1 MKVCVVGLGKLGSPL
16 AAVLASKGHHVVG
29 VDRHQYFVDSINKGI
44 APVVEPDLQELINMS
59 QGRLRATGSYEE
71 AIRNS
76 EVSFVVVPT
85 PSDHTGIFT
94 NSWVL
99 DAVTSIG
106 KALKTCDHYH
116 VVNITS
122 TVMPGSTN
130 GPIRQAL
137 EEASGKKV
145 GADLG
150 LCYNPEFIALGS
162 VVRDMLYPD
171 MILLGEFDHRA
182 GEVLASVYRVSTNN
196 NPPIQKMSLINAEIT
211 KIAIN
216 TYVTTKISYAN
227 TLAELCEQVEG
238 ADARVIAEA
247 LGKDS
252 RIGSKYLTG
261 ALGYGGPCFPRDNIA
276 FSVFAERLGVR
287 ADLPRATDAVNRH
300 QLDRLVR
307 MVRENVTEGV
317 VAVLGLAYKPFT
329 PVIEESQGVMI
340 ALNLAT
346 LGWRVNVYDP
356 LAMENARRVL
366 EWKVKFMDSV
376 EAAVDGAS
384 TVIVTTP
391 DPAFK
396 NLARGIRNAGSVKII
411 DCWRMLGED
420 EGLRVV
426 TIGRG
431 PTRS

>member
-1 MKVCVVGLGKLGSPL
+1 
-16 AAVLASKGHHVVG
+16 
-29 VDRHQYFVDSINKGI
+29 
-44 APVVEPDLQELINMS
+44 
-59 QGRLRATGSYEE
+59 
-71 AIRNS
+71 
-76 EVSFVVVPT
+76 
-85 PSDHTGIFT
+85 
-94 NSWVL
+94 
-99 DAVTSIG
+99 
-106 KALKTCDHYH
+106 
-116 VVNITS
+116 
-122 TVMPGSTN
+122 
-130 GPIRQAL
+130 
-137 EEASGKKV
+137 
-145 GADLG
+145 
-150 LCYNPEFIALGS
+150 
-162 VVRDMLYPD
+162 
-171 MILLGEFDHRA
+171 
-182 GEVLASVYRVSTNN
+182 
-196 NPPIQKMSLINAEIT
+196 MSLINAEIT

-340 ALNLAT
+340 ALNLSAT